1 MRNRFSKD
9 NSQPCA
15 TCRNHVELYREPH
28 DETASGDSSQAPHL
42 FGASMDFTKQTYC
55 NQVTSYIRS
64 LIRKGTL
71 EIGAPVKEAVLSE
84 QLGISRAP
92 IREAL
97 QVLVQEGLIT
107 SEPQKGKH
115 VRQMT
120 GKEIYD
126 SYVVAGI
133 LEGAGVAESLPL
145 LDRGEH
151 GNLPSRRPAD
161 GKGEISYATK
171 LDELAEI
178 DELFHATLF
187 MACDNTRLVEMARTS
202 CATISKYL
210 CYQHWI
216 TMFTPREYADR
227 HHAVAEAVYSRD
239 VKHVETA
246 LRDHYKETGLRMAQF
261 GKEA

>member
-1 MRNRFSKD
+1 M
-9 NSQPCA
+9 
-15 TCRNHVELYREPH
+15 
-28 DETASGDSSQAPHL
+28 ET
-42 FGASMDFTKQTYC
+42 F
-55 NQVTSYIRS
+55 R
-64 LIRKGTL
+64 
-71 EIGAPVKEAVLSE
+71 AV
-84 QLGISRAP
+84 
-92 IREAL
+92 
-97 QVLVQEGLIT
+97 
-107 SEPQKGKH
+107 
-115 VRQMT
+115 VRQME
-120 GKEIYD
+120 GK
-126 SYVVAGI
+126 
-133 LEGAGVAESLPL
+133 
-145 LDRGEH
+145 
-151 GNLPSRRPAD
+151 
-161 GKGEISYATK
+161 ISYATK

-210 CYQHWI
+210 YYQHWI

>member
-1 MRNRFSKD
+1 
-9 NSQPCA
+9 
-15 TCRNHVELYREPH
+15 
-28 DETASGDSSQAPHL
+28 
-42 FGASMDFTKQTYC
+42 MDFTKQTYC

-133 LEGAGVAESLPL
+133 LEGAGVDQSLPL
-145 LDRGEH
+145 WTEANMETFRSVVRQME
-151 GNLPSRRPAD
+151 
-161 GKGEISYATK
+161 GKISYATK

-210 CYQHWI
+210 YYQHWI

>member
-1 MRNRFSKD
+1 
-9 NSQPCA
+9 
-15 TCRNHVELYREPH
+15 
-28 DETASGDSSQAPHL
+28 
-42 FGASMDFTKQTYC
+42 MDFTKQTYC

-133 LEGAGVAESLPL
+133 LEGAGVAESLRNRRAVPRHPL
-145 LDRGEH
+145 H
-151 GNLPSRRPAD
+151 GL
-161 GKGEISYATK
+161 
-171 LDELAEI
+171 
-178 DELFHATLF
+178 
-187 MACDNTRLVEMARTS
+187 
-202 CATISKYL
+202 
-210 CYQHWI
+210 
-216 TMFTPREYADR
+216 
-227 HHAVAEAVYSRD
+227 
-239 VKHVETA
+239 
-246 LRDHYKETGLRMAQF
+246 
-261 GKEA
+261 

>member
-1 MRNRFSKD
+1 
-9 NSQPCA
+9 
-15 TCRNHVELYREPH
+15 
-28 DETASGDSSQAPHL
+28 
-42 FGASMDFTKQTYC
+42 MDFTKQTYC

-145 LDRGEH
+145 WTEANMETFRSVVRQME
-151 GNLPSRRPAD
+151 
-161 GKGEISYATK
+161 GKISYATK

-210 CYQHWI
+210 YYQHWI
-216 TMFTPREYADR
+216 TMFSQGNTPTATMPWPRPSTPATSNMWKPLCAIIIR
-227 HHAVAEAVYSRD
+227 KQACAWPSSAKRRD
-239 VKHVETA
+239 TN
-246 LRDHYKETGLRMAQF
+246 R
-261 GKEA
+261 

>member
-1 MRNRFSKD
+1 
-9 NSQPCA
+9 
-15 TCRNHVELYREPH
+15 
-28 DETASGDSSQAPHL
+28 
-42 FGASMDFTKQTYC
+42 MDFTKQTYC

-97 QVLVQEGLIT
+97 QVLVPLWT
-107 SEPQKGKH
+107 EPNMETFRSV
-115 VRQMT
+115 VRQME
-120 GKEIYD
+120 GK
-126 SYVVAGI
+126 
-133 LEGAGVAESLPL
+133 
-145 LDRGEH
+145 
-151 GNLPSRRPAD
+151 
-161 GKGEISYATK
+161 ISYATK

-210 CYQHWI
+210 YYQHWI

>member
-1 MRNRFSKD
+1 M
-9 NSQPCA
+9 
-15 TCRNHVELYREPH
+15 
-28 DETASGDSSQAPHL
+28 
-42 FGASMDFTKQTYC
+42 
-55 NQVTSYIRS
+55 
-64 LIRKGTL
+64 
-71 EIGAPVKEAVLSE
+71 
-84 QLGISRAP
+84 
-92 IREAL
+92 
-97 QVLVQEGLIT
+97 LVQEGLIT

-145 LDRGEH
+145 WTEANMETFRSVVRQME
-151 GNLPSRRPAD
+151 
-161 GKGEISYATK
+161 GKISYATK
-171 LDELAEI
+171 
-178 DELFHATLF
+178 LFHATLF

-210 CYQHWI
+210 YYQHWI

>member
-1 MRNRFSKD
+1 
-9 NSQPCA
+9 
-15 TCRNHVELYREPH
+15 
-28 DETASGDSSQAPHL
+28 
-42 FGASMDFTKQTYC
+42 MDFTKQTYC

-145 LDRGEH
+145 WTEANMETFR
-151 GNLPSRRPAD
+151 SVVRQM
-161 GKGEISYATK
+161 
-171 LDELAEI
+171 
-178 DELFHATLF
+178 ELFHATLF

-210 CYQHWI
+210 YYQHWI

>member
-1 MRNRFSKD
+1 
-9 NSQPCA
+9 
-15 TCRNHVELYREPH
+15 
-28 DETASGDSSQAPHL
+28 
-42 FGASMDFTKQTYC
+42 MDFTKQTYC

-145 LDRGEH
+145 WTEANMETFRSVVRQME
-151 GNLPSRRPAD
+151 
-161 GKGEISYATK
+161 GKISYATK

-187 MACDNTRLVEMARTS
+187 MACDNTRLGGNGPHLLCDHIQVPLLSALDHHVHAKGIRRPPPCRGRGPSTPATS
-202 CATISKYL
+202 NMWKPLCAVIIRKQACAWPSSAK
-210 CYQHWI
+210 
-216 TMFTPREYADR
+216 R
-227 HHAVAEAVYSRD
+227 RD
-239 VKHVETA
+239 TN
-246 LRDHYKETGLRMAQF
+246 R
-261 GKEA
+261 

>member
-1 MRNRFSKD
+1 
-9 NSQPCA
+9 
-15 TCRNHVELYREPH
+15 
-28 DETASGDSSQAPHL
+28 
-42 FGASMDFTKQTYC
+42 MDFTKQTYC

-133 LEGAGVAESLPL
+133 LEGAGVVKARGGGGGPAPRPL
-145 LDRGEH
+145 WTEANMEPFRSVVRQME
-151 GNLPSRRPAD
+151 
-161 GKGEISYATK
+161 GKISYATK

-210 CYQHWI
+210 YYQH
-216 TMFTPREYADR
+216 MFTPREYADR

>member
-1 MRNRFSKD
+1 
-9 NSQPCA
+9 
-15 TCRNHVELYREPH
+15 
-28 DETASGDSSQAPHL
+28 
-42 FGASMDFTKQTYC
+42 MDFTKQTYC

-133 LEGAGVAESLPL
+133 LEGAGVAESLWTEANMETF
-145 LDRGEH
+145 RSVVRQME
-151 GNLPSRRPAD
+151 
-161 GKGEISYATK
+161 GKISYATK

-210 CYQHWI
+210 YYQHWI
-216 TMFTPREYADR
+216 PMFTPREYADR

>member
-1 MRNRFSKD
+1 
-9 NSQPCA
+9 
-15 TCRNHVELYREPH
+15 
-28 DETASGDSSQAPHL
+28 
-42 FGASMDFTKQTYC
+42 MDFTKQTYC

-126 SYVVAGI
+126 SYVVQLAGG
-133 LEGAGVAESLPL
+133 LFEVS
-145 LDRGEH
+145 D
-151 GNLPSRRPAD
+151 S
-161 GKGEISYATK
+161 
-171 LDELAEI
+171 LAEPRPDFRQPI
-178 DELFHATLF
+178 RAEQHHHNQQYDEQ
-187 MACDNTRLVEMARTS
+187 MR
-202 CATISKYL
+202 
-210 CYQHWI
+210 
-216 TMFTPREYADR
+216 YA
-227 HHAVAEAVYSRD
+227 E
-239 VKHVETA
+239 
-246 LRDHYKETGLRMAQF
+246 
-261 GKEA
+261 

>member
-1 MRNRFSKD
+1 
-9 NSQPCA
+9 
-15 TCRNHVELYREPH
+15 
-28 DETASGDSSQAPHL
+28 
-42 FGASMDFTKQTYC
+42 MDFTKQTYC

-133 LEGAGVAESLPL
+133 LEGGGDP
-145 LDRGEH
+145 
-151 GNLPSRRPAD
+151 
-161 GKGEISYATK
+161 
-171 LDELAEI
+171 
-178 DELFHATLF
+178 
-187 MACDNTRLVEMARTS
+187 
-202 CATISKYL
+202 
-210 CYQHWI
+210 
-216 TMFTPREYADR
+216 
-227 HHAVAEAVYSRD
+227 
-239 VKHVETA
+239 
-246 LRDHYKETGLRMAQF
+246 
-261 GKEA
+261 

>member
-1 MRNRFSKD
+1 
-9 NSQPCA
+9 
-15 TCRNHVELYREPH
+15 
-28 DETASGDSSQAPHL
+28 
-42 FGASMDFTKQTYC
+42 MDFTKQTYC

-145 LDRGEH
+145 WSRGDMEPSDPSSGRWKGRSATPPNSTSLPKSTSCSTPPSSWPVTIPARGNGPHLLCDHIQVPLLSALDHHVHAKGI
-151 GNLPSRRPAD
+151 RRPPPCRGRGRLLPRRQTC
-161 GKGEISYATK
+161 GKPLCAIIIRK
-171 LDELAEI
+171 Q
-178 DELFHATLF
+178 
-187 MACDNTRLVEMARTS
+187 ACAWPSSAKR
-202 CATISKYL
+202 
-210 CYQHWI
+210 
-216 TMFTPREYADR
+216 
-227 HHAVAEAVYSRD
+227 RD
-239 VKHVETA
+239 TN
-246 LRDHYKETGLRMAQF
+246 R
-261 GKEA
+261 

>member
-1 MRNRFSKD
+1 
-9 NSQPCA
+9 
-15 TCRNHVELYREPH
+15 
-28 DETASGDSSQAPHL
+28 
-42 FGASMDFTKQTYC
+42 MDFTKQTYC

-145 LDRGEH
+145 WTEA
-151 GNLPSRRPAD
+151 NM
-161 GKGEISYATK
+161 ET

-210 CYQHWI
+210 YYQHWI

>member
-1 MRNRFSKD
+1 
-9 NSQPCA
+9 
-15 TCRNHVELYREPH
+15 
-28 DETASGDSSQAPHL
+28 
-42 FGASMDFTKQTYC
+42 MDFTKQTYC

-145 LDRGEH
+145 WTEANMETFRSVVRQME
-151 GNLPSRRPAD
+151 
-161 GKGEISYATK
+161 GKISYATK

-187 MACDNTRLVEMARTS
+187 MAWTIPGSWKWPAPPVRPYPSTFIISTGSPCSRQGNTPTATMPWPRPSTPATS
-202 CATISKYL
+202 NMWKPLCAIIIRKQACAWPSSAK
-210 CYQHWI
+210 
-216 TMFTPREYADR
+216 R
-227 HHAVAEAVYSRD
+227 RD
-239 VKHVETA
+239 TN
-246 LRDHYKETGLRMAQF
+246 R
-261 GKEA
+261 

>member
-1 MRNRFSKD
+1 
-9 NSQPCA
+9 
-15 TCRNHVELYREPH
+15 
-28 DETASGDSSQAPHL
+28 
-42 FGASMDFTKQTYC
+42 MDFTKQTYC

-145 LDRGEH
+145 WTEANMETFRSVVHIQVPLLSALDHHVHAKGI
-151 GNLPSRRPAD
+151 RRPPPCR
-161 GKGEISYATK
+161 GRG
-171 LDELAEI
+171 
-178 DELFHATLF
+178 
-187 MACDNTRLVEMARTS
+187 RLLPRRQTCGNRSARS
-202 CATISKYL
+202 L
-210 CYQHWI
+210 
-216 TMFTPREYADR
+216 
-227 HHAVAEAVYSRD
+227 
-239 VKHVETA
+239 
-246 LRDHYKETGLRMAQF
+246 
-261 GKEA
+261 